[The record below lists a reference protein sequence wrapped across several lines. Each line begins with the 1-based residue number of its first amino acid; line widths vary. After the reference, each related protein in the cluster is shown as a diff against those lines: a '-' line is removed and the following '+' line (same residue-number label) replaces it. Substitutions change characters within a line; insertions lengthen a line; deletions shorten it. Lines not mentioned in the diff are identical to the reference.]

1 MGWLRKI
8 FSYFL
13 SQMAYQYAVGHVK
26 KKAILIYLKTLQAMR
41 RSLMVA
47 VVAFCFLQVM
57 IFGFLGSVVTAVW
70 LLPQD
75 IDTKLYILLG
85 FFAFMFVIPF
95 IAICFFLSERMWFR
109 LSGAEKLLKEV

>member
-1 MGWLRKI
+1 MSWLRKI

-13 SQMAYQYAVGHVK
+13 GQMAYQYAFGRVK

-41 RSLMVA
+41 RSLMLSLMI
-47 VVAFCFLQVM
+47 FCFIQLMV
-57 IFGFLGSVVTAVW
+57 FGFLGAAVTAIW

-75 IDTKLYILLG
+75 TNTKLYILLA
-85 FFAFMFVIPF
+85 FFAFLFFIPF
-95 IAICFFLSERMWFR
+95 IVLCYVLSERLWFR